1 MKFLRALVP
10 LWLLAGGPLAGQTEG
25 AAEKPAPPPRQVRF
39 LPVGDLPPF
48 RQEVRDGVR
57 YELEPPAGSIPP
69 REVVLGFGDGEEE
82 AATGRSAPL
91 LLGRITEPLRVPAG
105 AGPLLVRRRNDAA
118 DSEPWLRVERPE
130 SGDFLV
136 MLWRDPTKGDW
147 GKVRALV
154 LPDGPEAAPA
164 DKVRIVNLAPVT
176 IGVVFGGEKIALPA
190 GKSYQRSV
198 APGKE
203 ADFQLGAVDAKGKLV
218 RFHAG
223 TVFQN
228 PGERTLV
235 LVYRADGVQPR
246 RPLKALV
253 RREAVPKTPPP
264 ANPAP

>member
-1 MKFLRALVP
+1 MKFLRALFS
-10 LWLLAGGPLAGQTEG
+10 LWLVVGGSLLAQEEGPP
-25 AAEKPAPPPRQVRF
+25 EKPAPPPRQVRF

-69 REVVLGFGDGEEE
+69 REVVLGFGDREE
-82 AATGRSAPL
+82 AAAAQAAPL

-105 AGPLLVRRRNDAA
+105 AGPLLVRRRSDAA

-136 MLWRDPTKGDW
+136 MLWRDPAKGNWD
-147 GKVRALV
+147 KVRALV
-154 LPDGPEAAPA
+154 LPEGPEAAPA
-164 DKVRIVNLAPVT
+164 GTVRIVNLATVT
-176 IGVVFGGEKIALPA
+176 VGIVFAGEKIALPA
-190 GKSYQRSV
+190 GKSYQRAV
-198 APGKE
+198 APGKQ
-203 ADFQLGAVDAKGKLV
+203 ADFQLGAADAKGKLV
-218 RFHAG
+218 RVHAG

-235 LVYRADGVQPR
+235 VVYRADGVQPR

-253 RREAVPKTPPP
+253 RREPVPKAPPP
-264 ANPAP
+264 VNPAP

>member
-10 LWLLAGGPLAGQTEG
+10 LWLWAGVPLAGQTEG
-25 AAEKPAPPPRQVRF
+25 GAEKPAPPPRQVRF

-69 REVVLGFGDGEEE
+69 REVVLGVGEEEE
-82 AATGRSAPL
+82 AAAARSAPL
-91 LLGRITEPLRVPAG
+91 LLGRITEPLKVPAG

-118 DSEPWLRVERPE
+118 DSAPWLRVERPE

-136 MLWRDPTKGDW
+136 LLWRDPTEGDW
-147 GKVRALV
+147 GKARALV
-154 LPDGPEAAPA
+154 LPDGPDAAPA
-164 DKVRIVNLAPVT
+164 DKVRIVNVAPVT
-176 IGVVFGGEKIALPA
+176 VGVVFGGEKIALPA
-190 GKSYQRSV
+190 GKSYQRAV
-198 APGKE
+198 VPGRQ
-203 ADFQLGAVDAKGKLV
+203 ADFQLGAMDARGKLV

-223 TVFQN
+223 TLFQN

-235 LVYRADGVQPR
+235 VVYRADGVQPR
-246 RPLKALV
+246 RPLKVVL
-253 RREAVPKTPPP
+253 RREPVPRAAPP

>member
-1 MKFLRALVP
+1 MKFLRAFVP
-10 LWLLAGGPLAGQTEG
+10 LWLLAVGAIVAQTTE
-25 AAEKPAPPPRQVRF
+25 EKPASPPRQLRF

-69 REVVLGFGDGEEE
+69 REVVLGFGNGEE
-82 AATGRSAPL
+82 AAAERSAPL
-91 LLGRITEPLRVPAG
+91 LLGRITEPLRAPAG
-105 AGPLLVRRRNDAA
+105 AGPLLVRRRNDAE

-136 MLWRDPTKGDW
+136 MLWRDPSKGSWD
-147 GKVRALV
+147 KARALV

-176 IGVVFGGEKIALPA
+176 VGVVFGGEKIALPS
-190 GKSYQRSV
+190 GRSYQRAV
-198 APGKE
+198 VPGKQ
-203 ADFQLGAVDAKGKLV
+203 ADFQLGAMDAKGKLA

-223 TVFQN
+223 TLFQN

-235 LVYRADGVQPR
+235 VVYRADGVQPR

-253 RREAVPKTPPP
+253 RREPVPKAPP
-264 ANPAP
+264 AVNPAP